1 MLFTLTFIVLWFP
14 IHFLSIWYRLDENF
28 PKVPKTFYSKLI
40 AHTMTYANPTIN
52 PLIYAF
58 SNDNFKRTI
67 SYIAPVCFKRKGLN
81 NNNNI
86 NNTSN
91 RVVYNKTHLSEMV
104 TLMPNKS
111 N

>member
-1 MLFTLTFIVLWFP
+1 MLFTLTFIGLWFP

-58 SNDNFKRTI
+58 SNDNFKLTM
-67 SYIAPVCFKRKGLN
+67 SYIAPVCFKRKPA
-81 NNNNI
+81 NNNI

-91 RVVYNKTHLSEMV
+91 RAIYNKSHLSEAV
-104 TLMPNKS
+104 TLMLHKS
-111 N
+111 H